1 MPRPTPPEPQ
11 PVAGLIAAL
20 DVSCSEELMTRALTH
35 RSYAYENGG
44 LPTNERLEFLGD
56 AVLGLVVTD
65 SLYHRYPDLPEG
77 QLAKLRA
84 SIVNMRALAGVA
96 RTIGAADPVSAGA
109 DGVPSGLGAYIHL
122 GRGEQSTGGHDKPS
136 ILADTLEAVIGATYV
151 DGGITAATRLVL
163 ELFQPLLTGSR
174 NPLSGFDWKTALQE
188 SSAVRGLGPPGV
200 RRRRIRPRP
209 RKRIHRRRPPGGAAA
224 RRGCGQQQ
232 EGGRTAGR
240 GRCARRSTGRG
251 PGRRSSVVRVAR
263 LRLILGAPVRRAAH
277 ELRSPDRRAAA
288 VARLALTAVRV
299 Q

>member
-56 AVLGLVVTD
+56 SVLGLVVTD

-84 SIVNMRALAGVA
+84 SIVNMKALAGVA
-96 RTIGAADPVSAGA
+96 RTIGAVDPVTAGA
-109 DGVPSGLGAYIHL
+109 GDDGVPSGLGAYIHL

-151 DGGITAATRLVL
+151 DGGIAAATRLVL

-174 NPLSGFDWKTALQE
+174 NPQSGFDWKTALQE
-188 SSAVRGLGPPGV
+188 SSAVRGLGPPEYV
-200 RRRRIRPRP
+200 V
-209 RKRIHRRRPPGGAAA
+209 A
-224 RRGCGQQQ
+224 
-232 EGGRTAGR
+232 E
-240 GRCARRSTGRG
+240 SG
-251 PGRRSSVVRVAR
+251 PDHAKEFV
-263 LRLILGAPVRRAAH
+263 
-277 ELRSPDRRAAA
+277 A
-288 VARLALTAVRV
+288 VARLAGRPLGEGVGSSKKEAEQQAAAGALAALQAEDRDAP
-299 Q
+299 QQ